1 MELRVLKYFLVVS
14 QEGNITTAAARLH
27 IGQPTLSR
35 QLKELERELG
45 QQLFTREAHGIRLT
59 AEGEL
64 LRQYAQE
71 MADISTRIDH
81 DFASLRTR
89 PLGDIYVG
97 GIDANLASGIRIMS
111 ALRAEQPD
119 LIIHYRSC
127 CSTDALALLDRGLL
141 DFAIVSNQTRTAQYE
156 TLRVSPACRWV
167 AIMRRDN
174 PLAQKQ
180 SLTAADVQDIPLLM
194 YDQALKAPLELNNLA
209 QWFGGDFSHL
219 NVVGTSNLTAALYFF
234 AGEGMGVLLT
244 WENIT
249 HVGDYEMVAVPLEPA
264 VTAWALLAWHK
275 ERPLSPAAARALE
288 LTRAK
293 AREWCGK

>member
-1 MELRVLKYFLVVS
+1 
-14 QEGNITTAAARLH
+14 
-27 IGQPTLSR
+27 
-35 QLKELERELG
+35 
-45 QQLFTREAHGIRLT
+45 
-59 AEGEL
+59 GEL

-71 MADISTRIDH
+71 MTEISDKIEH
-81 DFASLRTR
+81 DFAVLRSR

-97 GIDANLASGIRIMS
+97 GIDANLTSGIRLMS
-111 ALRAEQPD
+111 ELRAERPD

-141 DFAIVSNQTRTAQYE
+141 DFAIVSNQARVTHYE
-156 TLRVSPACRWV
+156 TLRVTPACQWV
-167 AIMRRDN
+167 AVIRRDN
-174 PLAQKQ
+174 PLAQRDA
-180 SLTAADVQDIPLLM
+180 LTAADLCDALLLM
-194 YDQALKAPLELNNLA
+194 YDQALKAPPELNDLA

-219 NVVGTSNLTAALYFF
+219 NVVATSNLTAVLYGF

-249 HVGDYEMVAVPLEPA
+249 HVGDYDVVSVPLEPA

-275 ERPLSPAAARALE
+275 DRPLSPAATHALA

-293 AREWCGK
+293 AAEWCGR